1 MISPIETINAL
12 AGRPS
17 VTDAALALIDAGEML
32 REARALD
39 YHAKL
44 ARWRAANRAMRDACA
59 EVRS

>member
-1 MISPIETINAL
+1 MFVEGRISPQA
-12 AGRPS
+12 S
-17 VTDAALALIDAGEML
+17 VTDAARALIDAGEML

-44 ARWRAANRAMRDACA
+44 ARWRAANRAVRDACA